1 MDTIHVGG
9 QPKMKIKI
17 LLLTVIFFAANL
29 LISTNGQVASAA
41 PGVSANN
48 AVLIEQSTG
57 RVLFEKDAHSQESI
71 ASITKIMTAIIAI
84 ESGKMKEKVTV
95 SREAIYTEGSSIYLE
110 QGEKMTLEDLVYGL
124 MLRSGNDA
132 AVAIAE
138 HVGGSLDGF
147 VYLMNEKAKWLGMEN
162 THFDNPHGLDSD
174 NHYSSAYDMAILTQ
188 YAMNNEKYREISGT
202 TSYKSDGRTYSWIN
216 KNKLLTQYYEY
227 CTGGK
232 TGFTKKTGRT
242 LVSTASKDGM
252 DLIAVTLNAPDD
264 WKDHMSLYEW
274 GFENF
279 DMKTLTDKGE
289 VKFNLIDLNK
299 SQIGFLRDKIHY
311 PLSDDEEDIVTFK
324 NYILKDVDTSSGDNI
339 IGKKVFYLNDKEITE
354 TPIYAVEDSVSSDA
368 NKKSFMSEILSFYKK
383 VTGM

>member
-1 MDTIHVGG
+1 
-9 QPKMKIKI
+9 MKIKI

-29 LISTNGQVASAA
+29 LISTNGQAASAA